1 MALIDKQCKHTNRVN
16 RTQSRQQHHPQKNYI
31 SLTNSNLHQHIPILK
46 TTKLKIGSKCSK
58 FLLLR
63 WLRTHWCPHPP
74 PPLAIYSLSP
84 LRGFSATHPHFF
96 TSHTFEPASCSV
108 HTFLTLPHTYTGHT
122 FQLTTLTHLNMPLS
136 GEITESLKKHAH
148 ACHGKT

>member
-1 MALIDKQCKHTNRVN
+1 MHTIGLLKWVW
-16 RTQSRQQHHPQKNYI
+16 TFWCAHLPP
-31 SLTNSNLHQHIPILK
+31 SL
-46 TTKLKIGSKCSK
+46 
-58 FLLLR
+58 
-63 WLRTHWCPHPP
+63 PP
-74 PPLAIYSLSP
+74 SSLAIYSLSP

-122 FQLTTLTHLNMPLS
+122 FQLTTLTHFYKQLS

-148 ACHGKT
+148 ACHGKTWVSVSKICILAKMSFGGWLQRFSTILQFEGQLEYMQPPCQGYPWK